1 MKSKNKKR
9 KNRTKDQKKFLW
21 IAGIISLINIILF
34 ASFLIYLYFWI
45 KSRS

>member
-1 MKSKNKKR
+1 MKSKNKRSK
-9 KNRTKDQKKFLW
+9 KRTKEQKKFLW

-45 KSRS
+45 KARS